1 MRVISGKVKGSRLIA
16 PNNMNVRPTTD
27 RIKEAIFSSIQGYI
41 EGSTVLDLFAGTGS
55 LGIEALSRGA
65 SKVYFAD
72 NSKDSIAIINE
83 NLMKTKLEQQS
94 EVLFMD
100 AKLAMNKIAREG
112 VELDVVFL
120 DPPYG
125 KDILESIMTELID
138 SKLVKNDTIIITE
151 HEKDISLKD
160 KMKSFYKFK
169 EKKYGKIII
178 SFFKSEEADWSG
190 KSNIP
195 W

>member
-178 SFFKSEEADWSG
+178 SFFKSEEAD
-190 KSNIP
+190 
-195 W
+195 